1 MRLYRESRANELQR
15 LRSTL
20 QALDRKQTYY
30 KEQSAAYAQYI
41 DGCLHKMAPNQKYKY
56 DNSLTRLIHTLL
68 RPTKVAKPQKP
79 GKENAKNG
87 DKVVVDE
94 NRMSWVSSNA
104 TKSIKMTGDKLV
116 KKGLL
121 VNSEPKDKN
130 Q

>member
-1 MRLYRESRANELQR
+1 M
-15 LRSTL
+15 
-20 QALDRKQTYY
+20 
-30 KEQSAAYAQYI
+30 
-41 DGCLHKMAPNQKYKY
+41 
-56 DNSLTRLIHTLL
+56 
-68 RPTKVAKPQKP
+68 TKPPKP

-87 DKVVVDE
+87 EKGTVDE

-104 TKSIKMTGDKLV
+104 TKSIKIAGDKLV